1 MDNRNKLVFEHLN
14 INMICKKF
22 KLLSEQVKRNI
33 DVLMISGT
41 KFNDSF
47 PIEVLI
53 PY

>member
-1 MDNRNKLVFEHLN
+1 MDNRNKLVFGHLN